1 MDFFEKLYEVLF
13 NLTSSVNDKKQDLYN
28 ARQQAYEDAKVYI
41 SRKSTNELKKIVTS
55 SGSSPKDYGIRQ
67 AALEELKKRGIVK

>member
-55 SGSSPKDYGIRQ
+55 GCSSPKDYGIRQ
-67 AALEELKKRGIVK
+67 AALEELKREEL

>member
-41 SRKSTNELKKIVTS
+41 NRKSTKELKKIAV
-55 SGSSPKDYGIRQ
+55 SGCSSPKDYGIRQ
-67 AALEELKKRGIVK
+67 ATLEELKKRGIVK

>member
-13 NLTSSVNDKKQDLYN
+13 NLTSSVNDKKQDLYDS
-28 ARQQAYEDAKVYI
+28 RQQAYEDAKVYI

-55 SGSSPKDYGIRQ
+55 SGSSPMDYGIRQ

>member
-13 NLTSSVNDKKQDLYN
+13 NLTSSVNDKRQDLYD
-28 ARQQAYEDAKVYI
+28 AKQQAYEEAKAYI
-41 SRKSTNELKKIVTS
+41 GRKSTNELKKIAA
-55 SGSSPKDYGIRQ
+55 SGCSSPKDYGIRQ